1 MNDIQIGQH
10 AIGSGHPP
18 FIIAEMS
25 GNHGQSL
32 DKALRLVDAAAEAGA
47 HALKLQTY
55 TADTMTLDLQDE
67 DFFIRDPHSLWQGSS
82 LYELYQKASTP
93 WDWHKPIF
101 HRALQRG
108 LIPFSTPFDSSSVAL
123 LESLD
128 VPCYKIASF
137 ENGDLPLI
145 RQVAATGKP
154 LIMSTGTA
162 TLEELT
168 EAVEAA
174 RSAGCRDLILLKC
187 TSNYP
192 SVAADVNLAT
202 IPFLM
207 KHFNCLAG
215 ISDHTLGTLV
225 PVAAVALG
233 ACVVEKHLTLSRE
246 EGTIDAAF
254 SLEPDELKRLVHETE
269 LAWQAVGRVCCEP
282 LASEQAT
289 RRHRRSLYVVQD
301 VRAGET
307 LTPENVRAIRPNA
320 GLPPK
325 YYDQVI
331 GAVAVR
337 DLPRGTPLSLDMVSK

>member
-1 MNDIQIGQH
+1 MNDIRIGQH
-10 AIGSGHPP
+10 GVGASHAP

-25 GNHGQSL
+25 GNHGQRL
-32 DKALRLVDAAAEAGA
+32 DLALRLVDAAAEAGA

-55 TADTMTLDLQDE
+55 TADTMTLDLKDG
-67 DFFIRDPHSLWQGSS
+67 DFFINDPNSLWNGTS

-93 WDWHKPIF
+93 WEWHKPIF
-101 HRALQRG
+101 DRARQRG
-108 LIPFSTPFDSSSVAL
+108 LVPFSTPFDSTAVNL

-145 RQVAATGKP
+145 RRVAATGKP

-174 RSAGCRDLILLKC
+174 RGAGCKDLILLKC
-187 TSNYP
+187 TSRYP
-192 SVAADVNLAT
+192 SVASDLNLAT
-202 IPFLM
+202 LSFLA
-207 KHFNCLAG
+207 KQFDCLVG
-215 ISDHTLGTLV
+215 VSDHTLGTLV

-233 ACVVEKHLTLSRE
+233 ACVVEKHFTMDRE

-282 LASEQAT
+282 LEGEQAS
-289 RRHRRSLYVVQD
+289 RRHRRSLYVVKD
-301 VRAGET
+301 IPAGER
-307 LTPENVRAIRPNA
+307 LTPQNIRAIRPNA

-325 YYDQVI
+325 YYDQVM
-331 GAVAVR
+331 GSVATR
-337 DLPRGTPLSLDMVSK
+337 DLPRGTPLSKDMVSK